1 MITQIVGRITRLKP
15 NGSTLVTVSPPKPCG
30 LKGCI
35 AELLVEIKSQGAIR
49 AHLDAEQVTQLVHG
63 LGGAVPDHDLTKL
76 RGAFDLLAQSRNRN
90 RAEAKRWR
98 ERAEALGWSPLNGN
112 DDA

>member
-1 MITQIVGRITRLKP
+1 LITPIVSRITRLKP
-15 NGSTLVTVSPPKPCG
+15 NGSTVVTVSPPRPCG
-30 LKGCI
+30 LSGCI

-63 LGGAVPDHDLTKL
+63 LGGTVPEYDLVKL
-76 RGAFDLLAQSRNRN
+76 RGAFDLVAQSRNRN

-98 ERAEALGWSPLNGN
+98 ERALALGYQGPEGDES
-112 DDA
+112 